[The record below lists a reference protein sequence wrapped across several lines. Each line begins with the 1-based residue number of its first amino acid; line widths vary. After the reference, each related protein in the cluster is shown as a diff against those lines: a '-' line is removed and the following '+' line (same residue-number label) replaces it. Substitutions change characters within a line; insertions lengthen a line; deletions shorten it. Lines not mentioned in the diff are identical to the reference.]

1 MKREVDIN
9 EISDGKRYKSGDM
22 VKISCN
28 DCIGCKESCCYGMN
42 KTIILDPYDM
52 YQLQKGCNLSF
63 DELLAKEY
71 IELSMQD
78 NLIIPNLKMNEAT
91 NGCSFLA
98 EGDRCSIHDF
108 RPGFCRLFPLGRI
121 YEEGHFDYFIQIH
134 ECDYPNKSKIKVKK
148 WIGIEGLR
156 EYEEFVLKWHDFI
169 EKLRDKLKSYEDMNE
184 VSVVLT
190 RILVLFFK
198 EPYDVN
204 ISFYE
209 QIEKRFESFQL

>member
-28 DCIGCKESCCYGMN
+28 DCKGCKESCCYGMN

-63 DELLAKEY
+63 DELLTKGY
-71 IELSMQD
+71 IELSVQD

-121 YEEGHFDYFIQIH
+121 YEDGHFDYFIQTG
-134 ECDYPNKSKIKVKK
+134 ECDYPNKSKIKIKK
-148 WIGIEGLR
+148 WIGIDSLR
-156 EYEEFVLKWHDFI
+156 EYEEFVLRWHDYI
-169 EKLRDKLKSYEDMNE
+169 EELRLEIS
-184 VSVVLT
+184 
-190 RILVLFFK
+190 
-198 EPYDVN
+198 N
-204 ISFYE
+204 ISDVSQVSAISTGFLKRFYKDGYDINQSFFE
-209 QIEKRFESFQL
+209 QIYRYL